1 MHESN
6 CSKEEAHAMCHEQVE
21 HNFAILRFFVLGSA
35 PCQLLKALVR
45 EGMQNL
51 AATYKQAEKKYQDV
65 ITGQAEVDNARTD
78 DYLAFQAVSGVRLNR
93 LESTLGNADVQF
105 AMRVL
110 LVVSE
115 ASLMGQDVP

>member
-1 MHESN
+1 
-6 CSKEEAHAMCHEQVE
+6 
-21 HNFAILRFFVLGSA
+21 
-35 PCQLLKALVR
+35 
-45 EGMQNL
+45 MQNL